1 MFVKTATMNPHRA
14 LHAAWGRVV
23 VWSICPA
30 KRAPRAGG
38 FRE

>member
-1 MFVKTATMNPHRA
+1 MFVKTTTMNPHRT
-14 LHAAWGRVV
+14 LNAAWGCVV
-23 VWSICPA
+23 VWSISLA